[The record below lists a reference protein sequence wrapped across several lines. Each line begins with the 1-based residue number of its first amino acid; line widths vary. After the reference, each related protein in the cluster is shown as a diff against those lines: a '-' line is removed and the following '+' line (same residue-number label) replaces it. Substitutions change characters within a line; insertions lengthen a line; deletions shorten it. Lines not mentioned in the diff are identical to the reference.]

1 MQLDAGG
8 IAKGFAADRALR
20 VLVAL
25 GVPRAIVAAGGDI
38 AIGDPPP
45 DRSGWEIA
53 LAGLDNAPAPGSP
66 LSLSHAG
73 VSTSGDAEQWVEIGG
88 VRYSHILD
96 PRTGQP
102 ITGRSSVTVVAGNA
116 TTSDMLATAVDVL
129 GPEAGRRLVDGW
141 AGASA
146 LIGTRDGAARRPLG
160 DIAEI
165 SMRRMLALTMLAA
178 AAVGVATRADTP
190 NTLTAQEKAD
200 GWVLLFDGSTTAG
213 WHGYNQTTMPE
224 GWAVKDGALTRV
236 GKATD
241 IASDKEYASFD
252 FKFDWKIAQGGNSG
266 VMYHV
271 VESPNYK
278 SSYFTGPEYQLLD
291 NLRHPDA
298 KAGKDG
304 NRTAGSDY
312 DLYPP
317 SADVTKPAGEW
328 NESRI
333 VIKGSHV
340 EHWMNGKKLLEY
352 ELWSDAWKAQ
362 VAASKFKA
370 WPDYGLA
377 KSGHI
382 VLQEH
387 EAEVAFRNIKIKVL

>member
-1 MQLDAGG
+1 M
-8 IAKGFAADRALR
+8 
-20 VLVAL
+20 
-25 GVPRAIVAAGGDI
+25 
-38 AIGDPPP
+38 
-45 DRSGWEIA
+45 
-53 LAGLDNAPAPGSP
+53 
-66 LSLSHAG
+66 
-73 VSTSGDAEQWVEIGG
+73 
-88 VRYSHILD
+88 
-96 PRTGQP
+96 
-102 ITGRSSVTVVAGNA
+102 
-116 TTSDMLATAVDVL
+116 
-129 GPEAGRRLVDGW
+129 
-141 AGASA
+141 
-146 LIGTRDGAARRPLG
+146 TR
-160 DIAEI
+160 
-165 SMRRMLALTMLAA
+165 TMLAA
-178 AAVGVATRADTP
+178 FIAAFVAAAPLGAADAM
-190 NTLTAQEKAD
+190 NTLTDKEKAD
-200 GWVLLFDGSTTAG
+200 GWKLLFDGQTTKG
-213 WHGYNQTTMPE
+213 WHGYNQTSVPE

-236 GKATD
+236 AKTTD
-241 IASDKEYASFD
+241 IVSDEEFENFALQ
-252 FKFDWKIAQGGNSG
+252 FDWKLAQNGNSG
-266 VMYHV
+266 VFYHV
-271 VESPNYK
+271 IESPKYK
-278 SSYFTGPEYQLLD
+278 EVYFTGPEYQLLD

-370 WPDYGLA
+370 WSDYGLA

-387 EAEVAFRNIKIKVL
+387 EAEVAFRNLKIKVL

>member
-1 MQLDAGG
+1 
-8 IAKGFAADRALR
+8 
-20 VLVAL
+20 
-25 GVPRAIVAAGGDI
+25 
-38 AIGDPPP
+38 
-45 DRSGWEIA
+45 
-53 LAGLDNAPAPGSP
+53 
-66 LSLSHAG
+66 
-73 VSTSGDAEQWVEIGG
+73 
-88 VRYSHILD
+88 
-96 PRTGQP
+96 
-102 ITGRSSVTVVAGNA
+102 
-116 TTSDMLATAVDVL
+116 
-129 GPEAGRRLVDGW
+129 
-141 AGASA
+141 
-146 LIGTRDGAARRPLG
+146 
-160 DIAEI
+160 
-165 SMRRMLALTMLAA
+165 MRRMLALTMLAA

-213 WHGYNQTTMPE
+213 WHGYNQTTMPD

-236 GKATD
+236 GKTTD

-317 SADVTKPAGEW
+317 SVNVTKPAGEW